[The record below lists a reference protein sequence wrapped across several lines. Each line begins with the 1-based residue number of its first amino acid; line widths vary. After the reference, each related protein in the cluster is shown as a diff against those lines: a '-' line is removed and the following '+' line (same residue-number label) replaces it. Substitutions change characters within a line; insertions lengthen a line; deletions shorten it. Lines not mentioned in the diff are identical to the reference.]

1 MSMAYRPTLWSK
13 SGVLLFSVVLA
24 GGVVNLL
31 FTTPNNVYGGE
42 AMIFGIIILAIVFKV
57 VIEFV
62 LTRWQNRRDE
72 KRDDKPGV

>member
-1 MSMAYRPTLWSK
+1 M
-13 SGVLLFSVVLA
+13 
-24 GGVVNLL
+24 

-42 AMIFGIIILAIVFKV
+42 AMMFGIIILAIVFKV

-62 LTRWQNRRDE
+62 FTRWQKRRDE